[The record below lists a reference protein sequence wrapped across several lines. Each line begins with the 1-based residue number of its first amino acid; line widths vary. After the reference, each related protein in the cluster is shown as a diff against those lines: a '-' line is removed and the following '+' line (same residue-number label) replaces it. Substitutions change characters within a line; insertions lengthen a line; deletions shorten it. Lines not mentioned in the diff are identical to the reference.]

1 MEVLFE
7 ILFEFLGEF
16 LLQVLAQVFI
26 EVGWHSLSEPF
37 RKQPSPWLAAVGYAI
52 FGAVIGGLSL
62 LVFPNYLM
70 ADKSFRLANAVL
82 SPIAAGLSMAAMG
95 AWRARRGQAVLR
107 VDKFSYG
114 YVFALSWGLVRFFFA
129 S

>member
-1 MEVLFE
+1 MEFLFE
-7 ILFEFLGEF
+7 ILFEFFGEF
-16 LLQVLAQVFI
+16 LLQVLVQVFVEI
-26 EVGWHSLSEPF
+26 GWHSLAEPF

-52 FGAVIGGLSL
+52 FGTVIGGLSL
-62 LVFPNYLM
+62 LVFPHFLM
-70 ADKSFRLANAVL
+70 ANKSLRLANAVL

-95 AWRARRGQAVLR
+95 AWRARRGQTVLR

>member
-1 MEVLFE
+1 MEILFE
-7 ILFEFLGEF
+7 ILFEFFGEF
-16 LLQVLAQVFI
+16 LLQVLAQAFI
-26 EVGWHSLSEPF
+26 EIGWHALFEPF

-62 LVFPNYLM
+62 LVFPHYM
-70 ADKSFRLANAVL
+70 VADKNLRVLNAAL

-114 YVFALSWGLVRFFFA
+114 YVFALSWGLVRFWFA
-129 S
+129 G

>member
-1 MEVLFE
+1 M
-7 ILFEFLGEF
+7 EFLIEAVIEFFGEF
-16 LLQVLAQVFI
+16 LLQVLVQGFI
-26 EVGWHSLSEPF
+26 EIGWHSLAEPF
-37 RKQPSPWLAAVGYAI
+37 RKQPNPWLAAVGYAV

-62 LVFPNYLM
+62 LVFPHYLM
-70 ADKSFRLANAVL
+70 ANKNLRLANAVL

-95 AWRARRGQAVLR
+95 AWRARRGQVVLR

-114 YVFALSWGLVRFFFA
+114 YVFALCWGLVRFFHA